1 MSVSDSEPVTVK
13 NANVAAVIKAL
24 NDGAVDEYDIV
35 DDVSGLFVRH
45 ETFAK
50 PFLAANGFE
59 LNWVLVKESILAHH
73 GQFVNDGRPGS
84 FAVKLLGL
92 AQNGLL
98 SLRFD
103 PNSRIHSL
111 LFVSPHLSFRG

>member
-1 MSVSDSEPVTVK
+1 MSVSDSKAVTVN
-13 NANVAAVIKAL
+13 NANVAAVINAL
-24 NDGAVDEYDIV
+24 NNGDVDEHDIV
-35 DDVSGLFVRH
+35 DDVSDLFVRH
-45 ETFAK
+45 EAFAK
-50 PFLAANGFE
+50 PFLARYGFD
-59 LNWVLVKESILAHH
+59 LNRLLVKESILSHH

-103 PNSRIHSL
+103 PQSRIHSL
-111 LFVSPHLSFRG
+111 LFESPHLSFVR